1 MTKKITRRDALKA
14 GSIAAAGYWLGS
26 TSKARAAS
34 ANDKLNVVCIGIGGR
49 GAANVE
55 GVESENII
63 ALCDVD
69 KKTGG
74 KMFAKHAKAKHYTDY
89 RKMLDELGKEIDGV
103 VVSTPDHMHFHP
115 ARQAILMGKACYC
128 EKPLA
133 HSVWECR
140 ELTRLAKKMN
150 VATQLGN
157 QRHAY
162 EGMRRVIEAVQS
174 GMIGPVKEVTCIIG
188 GDRGMPPMLSKFPP
202 VPETLDWDLWLGPVA
217 NASEYKY
224 TPELCP
230 YNWRFWWNFG
240 TGEMGN
246 WGCHILD
253 IPYWALG
260 LKYPTRVDA
269 TGPEVD
275 ALRTPKSMEVAYQFP
290 ADATRPE
297 VAKGPITLN
306 WIHSKD
312 LTGKLKKKYDVAPKG
327 DYNTFF
333 VGEKGIIAAGFQCH
347 EVKLADGSKPTDVP
361 KSIPAS
367 PGFHREWINAA
378 KGGPR
383 STCDFVEYTGPL
395 AETVLLG
402 NMAYRAG
409 GFDWDAENLKAVG
422 NDKADALV
430 KSEYRDGWKI

>member
-1 MTKKITRRDALKA
+1 MSKKITRRNALKA

-26 TSKARAAS
+26 APKVKAAS
-34 ANDKLNVVCIGIGGR
+34 ANDKLNIVCIGIGGR
-49 GAANVE
+49 GAANVK
-55 GVESENII
+55 GVEGENLI

-69 KKTGG
+69 KKMGA
-74 KMFAKHAKAKHYTDY
+74 KMFAKHPSAKQYVDY
-89 RKMLDELGKEIDGV
+89 RKMLDELDTQIDGV

-115 ARQAILMGKACYC
+115 ASQAMLMGKACYC
-128 EKPLA
+128 EKPLG

-140 ELTRLAKKMN
+140 ELTRLAKKMD

-162 EGMRRVIEAVQS
+162 EGMRRVIETIQS
-174 GMIGPVKEVTCIIG
+174 GMIGPVKEVTCVMG
-188 GDRGMPPMLSKFPP
+188 GDRGMPPMFSKFPP
-202 VPETLDWDLWLGPVA
+202 VPDTLDWDLWLGPLA

-230 YNWRFWWNFG
+230 YKWRFWWDFG

-246 WGCHILD
+246 FGCHILD

-269 TGPEVD
+269 TGPAVD
-275 ALRTPKSMEVAYQFP
+275 ALRTPKQMNVAYQFS

-297 VAKGPITLN
+297 VAKGPVTLN
-306 WIHSKD
+306 WIHNKD
-312 LTGKLKKKYDVAPKG
+312 LTGKLKKKYDVNPKG
-327 DYNTFF
+327 AYNTFF
-333 VGEKGIIAAGFQCH
+333 VGEKGVIAAGFQCH
-347 EVKLADGSKPTDVP
+347 EVKLADGSKPVDVP
-361 KSIPAS
+361 ASIQKS
-367 PGFHREWINAA
+367 PGFYQEWIIAA

-383 STCDFVEYTGPL
+383 ATCDFVEYTGPL